1 MVDPLGRELRSAAEA
16 LVHRLERVGIALTRD
31 REGVV
36 AIDTYVEHNRELW
49 SAADRERLAHEI
61 GAFVGECM
69 VATYGLSWSASASAG
84 AEPGLALPF
93 GGQVS
98 PFDRATAASIPGNAA
113 RLTALFDE
121 TGDTIARG
129 GK

>member
-16 LVHRLERVGIALTRD
+16 LVHRLERVGIALTCD

-36 AIDTYVEHNRELW
+36 AIDAYVEHNRDLW

-69 VATYGLSWSASASAG
+69 VATYGLSWSASAGAG
-84 AEPGLALPF
+84 PGLALPT
-93 GGQVS
+93 GGRVS
-98 PFDRATAASIPGNAA
+98 PFDRATAASVPGNGA

-121 TGDTIARG
+121 AGETIARG

>member
-16 LVHRLERVGIALTRD
+16 LARKLEGVGIALTRD

-36 AIDTYVEHNRELW
+36 AIDAYVEHNRDLW
-49 SAADRERLAHEI
+49 SAADRERLAQDI

-69 VATYGLSWSASASAG
+69 VATYGLCWSAPPG
-84 AEPGLALPF
+84 VTPGLALPF
-93 GGQVS
+93 GGRVS
-98 PFDRATAASIPGNAA
+98 PLERASAAVAPGSIQ

-121 TGDTIARG
+121 TGAAIARG
-129 GK
+129 DR